1 MECLPVPR
9 ADERGDRVGVPA
21 RVPAVG
27 HHDDDRLSGGQ
38 VADAQKVELAEIVV
52 AAVEHVE
59 DGIGASA
66 GAVIVRKQDVDAGV
80 PADRG
85 GLEPVV
91 PQARVVLVAVHDRQ
105 AEPVAAPDEYDQ
117 YLPDVDD
124 VGIGDAVDGGDQ
136 RIEARRHHRNATANA
151 DSVSPATTVYLVMS
165 GMISRCPTLMT
176 AGFGDPAGA
185 GDQPIQFRVTI
196 EARRQRR
203 QRVPRDNRVSREVG
217 DDQPLSHIDDVGIGD
232 PAGGGDQPIQFRVT
246 IEAQRQ
252 CRQRFPRDNRMC
264 SDHSFH
270 SFSCNWL

>member
-9 ADERGDRVGVPA
+9 ADERADRVGVPA

-38 VADAQKVELAEIVV
+38 VADAQKVELAEILV

-66 GAVIVRKQDVDAGV
+66 GAVIVGKQDVDAGI

-136 RIEARRHHRNATANA
+136 RIKRGVTIETHSQRRQRVPGDNR
-151 DSVSPATTVYLVMS
+151 VSRDVRDDQPLPHIDDV
-165 GMISRCPTLMT
+165 GI
-176 AGFGDPAGA
+176 GDPAGA

-196 EARRQRR
+196 KAQRQRR

-217 DDQPLSHIDDVGIGD
+217 EDQPLPHIDDVGIGD

>member
-9 ADERGDRVGVPA
+9 ADERADRVGIPA

-38 VADAQKVELAEIVV
+38 FADTQKVELAEILV

-66 GAVIVRKQDVDAGV
+66 GAVIVRKQDIDAGI

-105 AEPVAAPDEYDQ
+105 AEPVATPDEDDQ
-117 YLPDVDD
+117 FMPDVDD
-124 VGIGDAVDGGDQ
+124 GGIRDAVDLGDQ
-136 RIEARRHHRNATANA
+136 RIKR
-151 DSVSPATTVYLVMS
+151 SVTIETRGQCRQRVPGDNRICRDLRDDQPLPHVDH
-165 GMISRCPTLMT
+165 

-185 GDQPIQFRVTI
+185 GDLPIQFRVTI
-196 EARRQRR
+196 ESQRQCR
-203 QRVPRDNRVSREVG
+203 QPVPRDDRVSREVG
-217 DDQPLSHIDDVGIGD
+217 EDQPLSRIDDVGIGD
-232 PAGGGDQPIQFRVT
+232 PAGTGDQPI
-246 IEAQRQ
+246 
-252 CRQRFPRDNRMC
+252 
-264 SDHSFH
+264 
-270 SFSCNWL
+270 